1 MSATAPKPS
10 TSASG
15 AGAAPPIEVL
25 RLGHRPERD
34 KRVTTHV
41 CLTARA
47 LGARAVRIAEQDD
60 ALVKGVRS
68 VAKRFGGAFTIEAGT
83 GWKGAVKAWK
93 QEGGQ
98 VVHLTMYGR
107 PLSEAVP
114 AVLQRGTPILVVV
127 GAEKVPGDLYEMAD
141 ENVAV
146 GNQPHSE
153 VAALAL
159 LLDRLRGGAWERDAF
174 PGAELQVIPTAK
186 GKRIATPASP
196 VADVLD
202 AAGDGDDDEP

>member
-1 MSATAPKPS
+1 MD
-10 TSASG
+10 
-15 AGAAPPIEVL
+15 IEVL

-47 LGARAVRIAEQDD
+47 LGAKAVRIAEGD
-60 ALVKGVRS
+60 ASLVKGVRS
-68 VAKRFGGAFTIEAGT
+68 VAERFGGAFAIQDGT
-83 GWKGAVKAWK
+83 GWKGPVKQWK
-93 QEGGQ
+93 ESGGQ

-114 AVLQRGTPILVVV
+114 RVLARGTKVLVVV
-127 GAEKVPGDLYEMAD
+127 GAEKVPGDLYGLAD

-159 LLDRLRGGAWERDAF
+159 VLDRLRQGAWEADEF
-174 PGAELQVIPTAK
+174 PGAKLKVVPTAH
-186 GKRIATPASP
+186 GKR
-196 VADVLD
+196 VLGAD
-202 AAGDGDDDEP
+202 EEE